1 MQDFDKLIELVAS
14 EDRAA
19 WDGVELDDADLVP
32 FRMAMKFA
40 EGEPCFVAT
49 DDPEQVRLALAFA
62 DHVGATVETIQHG
75 EMEDMIGIGLGMSG
89 VAATK
94 GDGIRREFTQIVFR
108 PPLAQN
114 AT

>member
-49 DDPEQVRLALAFA
+49 DDPEQVRLPMAYPY
-62 DHVGATVETIQHG
+62 HYGATGDTIKHG
-75 EMEDMIGIGLGMSG
+75 EM
-89 VAATK
+89 
-94 GDGIRREFTQIVFR
+94 
-108 PPLAQN
+108 
-114 AT
+114 